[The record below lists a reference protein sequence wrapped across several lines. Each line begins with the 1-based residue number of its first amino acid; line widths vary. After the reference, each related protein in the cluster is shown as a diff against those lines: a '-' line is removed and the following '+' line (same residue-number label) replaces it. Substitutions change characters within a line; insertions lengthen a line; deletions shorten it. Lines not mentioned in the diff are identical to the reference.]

1 MLTPR
6 DSFGMR
12 VAICLAL
19 ACAFAGLNLTPL
31 WAKEQLIR
39 ILGQDV
45 ALLRGADF
53 DSEVIRLATSGDEFV
68 AVTEVK
74 SQFYLV
80 KYEDEE
86 LKTFLYVPM
95 VNAEVIGEPP
105 ETILVSGRMPMPSQ
119 EDLSYWQVAPDQ
131 EDDKGEQFKM
141 RSRSSGGMLVA
152 HNGKKYPA
160 SYDFNHGYSTRINGQ
175 KVVRDAMEYLGTDY
189 VLGGT
194 SKKGID
200 CSGLTKVCLAKQGLD
215 LLHRSSLQALEG
227 KFVSHAELRAGDLI
241 YFRDTVDSRYL
252 SHVGIYVGRGK
263 FIHASRSK
271 GAVVITNLSEEYF
284 KTHYA
289 FARRL

>member
-6 DSFGMR
+6 DSLVQR
-12 VAICLAL
+12 VAITFATACAL
-19 ACAFAGLNLTPL
+19 ACAAFTPA

-53 DSEVIRLATSGDEFV
+53 DSEVIRRATSGDEFV

-80 KYEDEE
+80 KYEDAD

-95 VNAEVIGEPP
+95 VNAEVIGDPP

-160 SYDFNHGYSTRINGQ
+160 SYDFNHGYRTHVNGQ
-175 KVVRDAMEYLGTDY
+175 KTVRDAMEYLGTDY

-194 SKKGID
+194 SKSGID
-200 CSGLTKVCLAKQGLD
+200 CSGLTKVCLSKQGID
-215 LLHRSSLQALEG
+215 LLHRASLQALEG
-227 KFVSHAELRAGDLI
+227 RYIAHDELRAGDLI
-241 YFRDTVDSRYL
+241 FFRDTVDSRYL
-252 SHVGIYVGRGK
+252 SHVGIYIGRGK
-263 FIHASRSK
+263 FIHASHSK
-271 GAVVITNLSEEYF
+271 GGVVITSLSEEYF

>member
-1 MLTPR
+1 MFTPQDSLVRRMAIFLAMLCIYV
-6 DSFGMR
+6 
-12 VAICLAL
+12 VASSAP
-19 ACAFAGLNLTPL
+19 AA
-31 WAKEQLIR
+31 AKEQLIR
-39 ILGQDV
+39 IVGQDV

-53 DSEVIRLATSGDEFV
+53 ASEVIRRATSGDEFV

-80 KYEDEE
+80 KYEDED

-95 VNAEVIGEPP
+95 VNAEIIGEPP

-131 EDDKGEQFKM
+131 EDDSGERIKM
-141 RSRSSGGMLVA
+141 RSHAKGGMLTA

-160 SYDFNHGYSTRINGQ
+160 SYDFNHGYRTRANGQ
-175 KVVRDAMEYLGTDY
+175 KIVRDAMEYLGTDY
-189 VLGGT
+189 VLGGM
-194 SKKGID
+194 SKRGID
-200 CSGLTKVCLAKQGLD
+200 CSGLTKICLAKQGID

-227 KFVSHAELRAGDLI
+227 KFVSNAELRAGDLI
-241 YFRDTVDSRYL
+241 FFRDTVDSRYL
-252 SHVGIYVGRGK
+252 SHVGIYIGRGK
-263 FIHASRSK
+263 FVHASRSK
-271 GAVVITNLSEEYF
+271 GGVVVTNLSEEYF